1 MNCIKCGSR
10 LVANEKFCSVCGTPV
25 GAPAVAPSV
34 SLEGMGLYIT
44 AGPGVGRSFSLGEAT
59 RIGRGA
65 GSEVRLFDPEVSRE
79 HAAIYRYDQGFAVN
93 DLGSANGTFV
103 NDRRI
108 TEAVWVQPGDTI
120 RIGTV
125 YIQVTAPGVSVGKRP
140 APASSASHGSGSAQ
154 SRSAEGGLP
163 GWFLWTLMGFGMLL
177 AAAGVVGLISVFGA

>member
-1 MNCIKCGSR
+1 MNCTHCGSR
-10 LVANEKFCSVCGTPV
+10 LAENEKFCSVCGTPV
-25 GAPAVAPSV
+25 SAPAPAPAPAV
-34 SLEGMGLYIT
+34 SLDRMGLYIT

-65 GSEVRLFDPEVSRE
+65 GNEVRLFDPEVSRE

-125 YIQVTAPGVSVGKRP
+125 YIQVTAPGISVGKRP
-140 APASSASHGSGSAQ
+140 APPAGHESRSAQ

-163 GWFLWTLMGFGMLL
+163 GWFLWALMGFGMLL
-177 AAAGVVGLISVFGA
+177 AAAGVVGLISVLGA